1 MLAAVDIG
9 EQLGSII
16 SAKLD
21 TFGYEKKIFLFHK
34 TKQLFVSRLLEKIW

>member
-21 TFGYEKKIFLFHK
+21 TFRLDKIIFLFYK